1 MSWIAKC
8 RGQNAYR
15 QVSWKNKTKLEE
27 ASLKQTLTE
36 LLSSI
41 PSQIQTHKN
50 TLLFTFPKQPIPTRV
65 CLNFAVSQAEN
76 WSQHKSCWAA
86 AFCCTIYSKLRWN
99 YDACSATLTLICCH
113 LLLLAF
119 DSDACCAPLTL
130 KACLFFLPWQMSDHR
145 EKNFPMLL
153 QQSHTKNA
161 WSVGSDTCTWNWSR
175 IWVLQFALETE
186 RQTSIEYLCLPEK
199 LWESTTI
206 YLHIFSSVYDPQC
219 LETHTNKQGTK
230 AADDTNIERKI
241 E

>member
-41 PSQIQTHKN
+41 PSQIQRHKN

-65 CLNFAVSQAEN
+65 CSNFAVSQAEN

-113 LLLLAF
+113 LLLLALADEWSQRKEF
-119 DSDACCAPLTL
+119 SYATSAKSYKECMKCRIWYMHMKLV
-130 KACLFFLPWQMSDHR
+130 KNMSV
-145 EKNFPMLL
+145 
-153 QQSHTKNA
+153 A
-161 WSVGSDTCTWNWSR
+161 ICTWDR
-175 IWVLQFALETE
+175 
-186 RQTSIEYLCLPEK
+186 K
-199 LWESTTI
+199 
-206 YLHIFSSVYDPQC
+206 
-219 LETHTNKQGTK
+219 TN
-230 AADDTNIERKI
+230 
-241 E
+241 